1 MNKKNV
7 LVLAALALPA
17 CGSGVSG
24 KYGGDN
30 CLWELDFRDE
40 TTVYVS
46 IFGMEQPATYKVD
59 GDKVSVQMPNGGVV
73 FTRNGDTLE
82 AGLMGEKMEC
92 KKL

>member
-1 MNKKNV
+1 MKY
-7 LVLAALALPA
+7 LAMPVALALSA

-24 KYGGDN
+24 KYGGDK
-30 CLWELDFRDE
+30 CLWELDFRDDSN
-40 TTVYVS
+40 VYVS
-46 IFGMEQPATYKVD
+46 IFGMEQPATYKID

-92 KKL
+92 TKL

>member
-1 MNKKNV
+1 MFM
-7 LVLAALALPA
+7 LLPAVLAVSA
-17 CGSGVSG
+17 CGPSVSG

-30 CLWELDFRDE
+30 CLFELDFRDDS
-40 TTVYVS
+40 TVYVS
-46 IFGMEQPATYKVD
+46 TFGMEQPATYKMD

-82 AGLMGEKMEC
+82 AGMLGEKMEC